1 MKPNNFFNKILTS
14 LGARALRHK
23 IQNADTELLKK
34 GDMLYCTSDD
44 STGMEVIIPN
54 EPITNIEE
62 FELILNILSNFD
74 KNETFAGTSLP
85 TVKIKAFSNDK
96 KSIIGYT
103 SAEEFNYR
111 NILSLNCK
119 SEGNFKILISLL
131 ELVMYLDSNKV
142 LLKDITID
150 DFVEAKDNRGFFTN
164 SYYIRFPHKLKIDEN
179 LSSMENVKWF
189 LNTISATFGI
199 SDLSDFEKDFYFSNK
214 LLGIYKSVFINQ
226 EEITFSYIYEVLTE
240 DLKSIAESY
249 INYRDCFYDSKKY
262 FVSPYVLGQKYQNV
276 NKEFLDIL
284 LDKNRI
290 YFENEHFLVSY
301 LNETECF
308 LIYKEYNSETLQSFH
323 ALAEILNRTERT
335 VRNPFGIK
343 YFIYSSEYDHP
354 IGFAID
360 KEKVEWYLSNKTSF
374 KEDVILD
381 NKSNILIKVVSM
393 IFEKLKE
400 LSYQYNCTFTKGL
413 KLEDI
418 VYSKDDDVIYF
429 KQIYNIG
436 VYDDLSSEIALDE
449 IKLNIVLEILKEATR
464 YQIREGKVIL
474 DKNSKILAFSP
485 MVIEEFKKYLLT
497 GNIAVKKFLKGIE
510 NTISNYTFDNK
521 ESICYYE
528 GYGLNPYKLDICF
541 KDEISDNTDLSILTF
556 EDCGFH
562 IGDSKKKADQL
573 LERLKKIEKFKNSLS
588 KNDFN
593 IINESYKLIYERSI
607 MKNHDMY
614 RLYGILY
621 KKNEAKLYKLAKLE
635 DLYSYDTFDNKQVL
649 DIIIDVFETINAY
662 GPYTKLEL
670 ISITEDLKLCVQ
682 MSDLIYYAVTANSI
696 TCNESLYQQTYSF
709 IQRMLNKMG
718 YFDISDNEV
727 FNIIQKLQNIRA
739 GLNTKCSKHNFW
751 YNDEDC
757 CSICYPNSTVIDY
770 QKLGSPLNT
779 TNVFEEYTLI
789 KNGEE
794 YLLRIFNKDLDNR
807 EKYITRIEELIKL
820 NFAKEEGKIELYPL
834 KKALN
839 SKGMKVIGYI
849 TKPKSLNQNANEFL
863 KSLSNRDRLKCVSNL
878 ISFIEKMDDCGI
890 TIKHKDFSEIISFNE
905 KNMPIITD
913 AVYISKSSRKI
924 RKNPSV
930 LKFISDNL
938 SSCNVTILNEEFI
951 SAIIAA
957 IRNEL
962 FSNVLSKLN
971 NIIYDLD
978 NYCQKHNYYYM
989 DGECCLE
996 CWGHNTKTYKL
1007 NDVKKCE
1014 VFSDIGKEAIVY
1026 DLGDGML
1033 GKVYRTNECGDFE
1046 NELDIEKKEELIK
1059 ALIAKDNLTKT
1070 SELNKDFEIV
1080 NVRGIILD
1088 CHGKFRGIVIEK
1100 KSNSKS
1106 IKILTDRVQLKKY
1119 DITREDAFK
1128 ILISIGHAIEC
1139 CHENGLYIGDISY
1152 NNILFNI
1159 DTKKVYII
1167 DIDSVSLKA
1176 DENTVFTDVFVDP
1189 LAITKDGYAK
1199 TSFGADWYCYAILS
1213 FYILTL
1219 LHPFNGVYLNK
1230 DNKPM
1235 KMPERKVKKISV
1247 LGDHNVKVPA
1257 IAISWDFM
1265 SDDLKKAFLDIFEND
1280 KRYDIT
1286 KYIESDYAR
1295 IFVQGK
1301 GKDINKK
1308 SSVISKKN
1316 KSSSKIKVAKYS
1328 YKKDTSLN
1336 LISNLVKTSKNPEER
1351 LIAKGVSIIGN
1362 EIYHDSIVA
1371 SFSKPIKDVHVCDK
1385 NTIYAIG
1392 EDNSIYFCKGNNVIK
1407 NIGTTIAPG
1416 TEALA
1421 IPYSDEILF
1430 VDSNNKFISYLP
1442 DVRNTIL
1449 SHFDF
1454 IPQFTLSI
1462 NSRHGSNDSKKITDY
1477 FLNVLKFL
1485 SINYNDLK
1493 KVTICAD
1500 LIMDKWLIL
1509 SSLANVAY
1517 VFDPKE
1523 SKATKVDIPFSKL
1536 EKTTSE
1542 NIIFFNNAIYYPLD
1556 GKICSINVF
1565 NLNYLEFECD
1575 KVFNTSK
1582 IEIIKDG
1589 FRIYNKNDIYDIG
1602 KK

>member
-1 MKPNNFFNKILTS
+1 MKPNKFFNKILTS
-14 LGARALRHK
+14 LGSRALRHK
-23 IQNADTELLKK
+23 IQNADAELIKK
-34 GDMLYCTSDD
+34 DYMLYCTSDD
-44 STGMEVIIPN
+44 SNGMEIIIPN

-74 KNETFAGTSLP
+74 KNTSFAGASFPEIKL
-85 TVKIKAFSNDK
+85 KAFSNDK

-103 SAEEFNYR
+103 SAKEFSYR
-111 NILSLNCK
+111 NSLSLNCK
-119 SEGNFKILISLL
+119 SEGNFKILILLL

-150 DFVEAKDNRGFFTN
+150 DFVEANNSRGFFTN

-240 DLKSIAESY
+240 DLKSIGEDLRY
-249 INYRDCFYDSKKY
+249 NYTFYDSKKY
-262 FVSPYVLGQKYQNV
+262 FVSPYLLKQKYQNV
-276 NKEFLDIL
+276 DKNFLDTL

-290 YFENEHFLVSY
+290 YFENEHFVVSY
-301 LNETECF
+301 LDNTECF
-308 LIYKEYNSETLQSFH
+308 LIYKEYNLRILESFN
-323 ALAEILNRTERT
+323 ALAEILKRTKT
-335 VRNPFGIK
+335 TIDNPFGIK

-360 KEKVEWYLSNKTSF
+360 KEKVEWCLSNKISF

-400 LSYQYNCTFTKGL
+400 LSNRYGCTFTKNL
-413 KLEDI
+413 SLEDI

-436 VYDDLSSEIALDE
+436 IYNDLSLDIALDE
-449 IKLNIVLEILKEATR
+449 IKFNISLEILKEATS
-464 YQIREGKVIL
+464 YQIREGEVIL

-497 GNIAVKKFLKGIE
+497 GNIAIENFLQGIE
-510 NTISNYTFDNK
+510 NTIYIYKFDNK
-521 ESICYYE
+521 DSVYYYE
-528 GYGLNPYKLDICF
+528 GYGINPYKLDMCF
-541 KDEISDNTDLSILTF
+541 KDEIPDNADFSILTF
-556 EDCGFH
+556 EDYVFH

-573 LERLKKIEKFKNSLS
+573 LERVKKIEEFKNSLS
-588 KNDFN
+588 NNDFN

-649 DIIIDVFETINAY
+649 DIIIDVFKTINAY

-682 MSDLIYYAVTANSI
+682 MSDLIHYAVTANSI

-770 QKLGSPLNT
+770 KKLGSPLNT

-794 YLLRIFNKDLDNR
+794 YLLRILNKNLDNR
-807 EKYITRIEELIKL
+807 KEYITRIEDLINL
-820 NFAKEEGKIELYPL
+820 NFTKEEGNIELYPL
-834 KKALN
+834 RKALD
-839 SKGMKVIGYI
+839 SKDMKVIGYI
-849 TKPKSLNQNANEFL
+849 TKPKSLNKNANEFL
-863 KSLSNRDRLKCVSNL
+863 KGLSNRDRLKCIINL
-878 ISFIEKMDDCGI
+878 VILIKQMDNLGI
-890 TIKHKDFSEIISFNE
+890 TVDHDDISKIISFNE
-905 KNMPIITD
+905 EYIPIITD
-913 AVYISKSSRKI
+913 AVYISKSSKKI
-924 RKNPSV
+924 RKKPSV

-962 FSNVLSKLN
+962 FSNVISKLN
-971 NIIYDLD
+971 DIIDDLG
-978 NYCQKHNYYYM
+978 NYCKRHNHYYL

-996 CWGHNTKTYKL
+996 CWGHNTKIYKL

-1014 VFSDIGKEAIVY
+1014 IFSDIGKEAVVY

-1033 GKVYRTNECGDFE
+1033 GKVYRTNKCGDFE

-1059 ALIAKDNLTKT
+1059 MLIAKENLTKT

-1088 CHGKFRGIVIEK
+1088 CYGNFRGIVIEK

-1106 IKILTDRVQLKKY
+1106 IKILTDKFQLKKY
-1119 DITREDAFK
+1119 DITRKDVFK
-1128 ILISIGHAIEC
+1128 ILISIGYAVEC
-1139 CHENGLYIGDISY
+1139 CHENGLYIGDLSY

-1176 DENTVFTDVFVDP
+1176 NERTVFTDAFVDP
-1189 LAITKDGYAK
+1189 LAIQKDGYAK
-1199 TSFGADWYCYAILS
+1199 TSFEADWYSYAILS

-1219 LHPFNGVYLNK
+1219 LHPFNGVYF
-1230 DNKPM
+1230 DEDYKPM
-1235 KMPERKVKKISV
+1235 KMPKRKAKKISV
-1247 LGDHNVKVPA
+1247 LGNHNVKVPA

-1265 SDDLKKAFLDIFEND
+1265 SDDLKKAFLDIFENE

-1301 GKDINKK
+1301 GKGINRK

-1316 KSSSKIKVAKYS
+1316 KGSSKIKVAKYS

-1385 NTIYAIG
+1385 NTIYAID

-1442 DVRNTIL
+1442 DVGNTIL

-1462 NSRHGSNDSKKITDY
+1462 NSRHGSNDSKKISDY
-1477 FLNVLKFL
+1477 SLNVLKFL

-1589 FRIYNKNDIYDIG
+1589 FRIYNKNDIYDIS